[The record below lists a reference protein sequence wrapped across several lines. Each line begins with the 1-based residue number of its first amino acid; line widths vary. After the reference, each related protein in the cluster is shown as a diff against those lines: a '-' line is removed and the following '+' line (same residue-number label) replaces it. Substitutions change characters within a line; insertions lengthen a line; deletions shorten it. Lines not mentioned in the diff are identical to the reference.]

1 MKTWI
6 VYYSLEGN
14 SEYTAQQIAKEMH
27 AELLPLHPVKAY
39 PTGKVSKLIWG
50 GKSAVMSEAPALEP
64 YQFDKADCARIIF
77 GFPVWAS
84 KIAPP
89 LRTFIRNNDLKGIR
103 FAAFACQTAGGSD
116 KAFIQLKSELGIDA
130 LDAEL
135 VLNDPK
141 TNPDDANLQ
150 KIKDFCEKLFFDSTP
165 KLEP

>member
-14 SEYTAQQIAKEMH
+14 SEFTAQQIAKELH

-50 GKSAVMSEAPALEP
+50 GKSAVMSEKPALEP
-64 YQFDKADCARIIF
+64 YQFDKADCGRIIF

-89 LRTFIRNNDLKGIR
+89 LRTFIRDNDLSGIR

-116 KAFIQLKSELGIDA
+116 KAFIQLKSELSIDA
-130 LDAEL
+130 FDAEL

-141 TNPDDANLQ
+141 IKPDDANLQ
-150 KIKDFCEKLFFDSTP
+150 KIKEFCEKLNAAQTDQT
-165 KLEP
+165 K